1 MKKLLVILLFFL
13 LFPFLSSFSWGFWAH
28 QRINRLA
35 VFTLPE
41 EMLVLYKTHLDFIT
55 KHAVDPDK
63 RRYAVDGE
71 AARHYID
78 IDHYGAYPFPMLP
91 RKWEEAVEKYSA
103 DTLMAYGN
111 LPYHLPQ
118 DIFRLK
124 NAFEERNLLK
134 ILKISSDIGHYVG
147 DAHVPLHTTKNYN
160 GQLTNQKG
168 IHAFWESRLPELYA
182 NEYDFFVGRAYFI
195 EDLLMEG
202 WDAILESHLALDS
215 VLTFEAMLNEKFPGD
230 KKYGYESRNELVV
243 RAYSRDYSY
252 AYHEKLD
259 GMVERRMKKAI
270 LRTGAYWYTA
280 WKLAGSPDLRPL
292 LRQSL
297 KYKTPKSYEKK
308 LKIIDR
314 EAGGIGFFLP
324 QLHDLGKDLCLKPAL
339 KSKALTWIPFLSYP
353 HHTENF
359 SILNSI

>member
-1 MKKLLVILLFFL
+1 MKKLLVIFPLLL
-13 LFPFLSSFSWGFWAH
+13 LFPLSSGFSWGFWAH

-78 IDHYGAYPFPMLP
+78 LDHYGEYPFPMLP
-91 RKWEEAVEKYSA
+91 RKWNDAVEKFSE

-124 NAFEERNLLK
+124 KAFEEMNLLR

-182 NEYDFFVGRAYFI
+182 REYDFFVGRAYFI

-202 WDAILESHLALDS
+202 WDAVLESHLALDS
-215 VLTFEAMLNEKFPGD
+215 VLSFEASLNEEFSGD
-230 KKYGYESRNELVV
+230 KKYGYESRNEIVV
-243 RAYSRDYSY
+243 RAYSRDYSL
-252 AYHEKLD
+252 AYHQKLN
-259 GMVERRMKKAI
+259 GMVERRMKKSV

-292 LRQSL
+292 LKQSL
-297 KYKTPKSYEKK
+297 KYKAPKSYEKK

-324 QLHDLGKDLCLKPAL
+324 EFEDKSRHLCVHQHKHHE
-339 KSKALTWIPFLSYP
+339 SISWIPFLSYP
-353 HHTENF
+353 HHTEKF